1 MIKVFKLIKLCLL
14 VCLTF
19 QIVNKQKVE
28 KVYVNS
34 NHKEYSE
41 FDDPRF
47 PSTFYPIE
55 PGKPGQ
61 LVFISGPPCSG
72 KSTTAKYLAQYY
84 GYKYYEADAVFY
96 KLYNPYLPL
105 NDIEPVISLYSQKK
119 LKVRIL
125 ITGIPRYSHP
135 SIFALQTIYI
145 TREGCVMFIRIQKQ
159 SKIS

>member
-1 MIKVFKLIKLCLL
+1 MIEVYKLVKLCLL

-19 QIVNKQKVE
+19 QIVNKPKLNKVH
-28 KVYVNS
+28 VNS
-34 NHKEYSE
+34 NPKEYSE

-105 NDIEPVISLYSQKK
+105 NDVEPVISLYSQKK

-125 ITGIPRYSHP
+125 ITGKLPYSRYSIFGI
-135 SIFALQTIYI
+135 SIFRNRTFL
-145 TREGCVMFIRIQKQ
+145 
-159 SKIS
+159 